1 MLGPVDIG
9 LQAAT
14 CECCDRWPS
23 RWVTLRDGVRADAPY
38 LLGQGVASFVP
49 AGIHRAGSNR
59 HGALSVGGIGI
70 QPGEMTVLPGLDW
83 VVVGAESGR
92 NARPCDV
99 EWIRHVLAQCRT
111 ASTPA
116 FCKQLGARAH
126 DARNGLAGALLDVP
140 DVAAPLVSRRLKHR
154 AGADPSEWPV
164 DLRVQEWPD
173 RRRNAQ

>member
-1 MLGPVDIG
+1 
-9 LQAAT
+9 
-14 CECCDRWPS
+14 
-23 RWVTLRDGVRADAPY
+23 
-38 LLGQGVASFVP
+38 
-49 AGIHRAGSNR
+49 
-59 HGALSVGGIGI
+59 
-70 QPGEMTVLPGLDW
+70 MTVLPGLDW